1 MDGMEEKLG
10 SILGNPQLM
19 QQIMSM
25 AQTLGKQDPE
35 PVPQEKASP
44 PPIPLGEGE
53 LGMIQTMSALMGK
66 TGIDSNQQALLR
78 ALMPYLSSSRIA
90 KLENAMRAAKMAG
103 FAAGA
108 LRMQGGQFLAG
119 R

>member
-10 SILGNPQLM
+10 SILGNPALM

-25 AQTLGKQDPE
+25 AQALGKQEPE
-35 PVPQEKASP
+35 PAPQEKAGA
-44 PPIPLGEGE
+44 PLPFGEGE

-66 TGIDSNQQALLR
+66 TDIDSNQQALLR
-78 ALMPYLSSSRIA
+78 ALMPYLSSTRIA

>member
-1 MDGMEEKLG
+1 MDGMEEKIG
-10 SILGNPQLM
+10 SILGNPALM

-25 AQTLGKQDPE
+25 AQSLGNQE
-35 PVPQEKASP
+35 PAPVAQAP
-44 PPIPLGEGE
+44 PPIGEGE
-53 LGMIQTMSALMGK
+53 LGMIQAVSSLMGK

-78 ALMPYLSSSRIA
+78 ALMPYLSGTRIA
-90 KLENAMRAAKMAG
+90 KLENAMRAARMAG

-108 LRMQGGQFLAG
+108 LRMQNSLG

>member
-1 MDGMEEKLG
+1 MDGMEDKLG
-10 SILGNPQLM
+10 TILGNPELM

-25 AQTLGKQDPE
+25 AQSLGKQE
-35 PVPQEKASP
+35 PAAP
-44 PPIPLGEGE
+44 PPDLPKPPISIGEGE
-53 LGMIQTMSALMGK
+53 LGMIQAMSSLMGK
-66 TGIDSNQQALLR
+66 TGIDTNQQALLR
-78 ALMPYLSSSRIA
+78 ALMPYLSTTRIN

-108 LRMQGGQFLAG
+108 LRMQGGQFSFG

>member
-10 SILGNPQLM
+10 SILGNPELM
-19 QQIMSM
+19 QQIMTM
-25 AQTLGKQDPE
+25 AQSLGKQEPE
-35 PVPQEKASP
+35 PAPREATRPHIS
-44 PPIPLGEGE
+44 LGEGE
-53 LGMIQTMSALMGK
+53 LGMIQTVSALMSK
-66 TGIDSNQQALLR
+66 TGIDTNQQTLLR
-78 ALMPYLSSSRIA
+78 ALMPYLGSNRIT

-108 LRMQGGQFLAG
+108 LRMQGGQFSTG

>member
-10 SILGNPQLM
+10 SILGNPALM

-25 AQTLGKQDPE
+25 AQTLGKQEPE
-35 PVPQEKASP
+35 PAPQEKAGA
-44 PPIPLGEGE
+44 PLPFGEGE

-78 ALMPYLSSSRIA
+78 ALMPYLSSTRIA

>member
-1 MDGMEEKLG
+1 MDGMEEKIG
-10 SILGNPQLM
+10 SILGNPALM

-25 AQTLGKQDPE
+25 AQSLGNQDP
-35 PVPQEKASP
+35 PAAPQPSP
-44 PPIPLGEGE
+44 TIAMGEGE
-53 LGMIQTMSALMGK
+53 LGMLQAVSSLMGK

-78 ALMPYLSSSRIA
+78 ALMPYLSGSRIT

-108 LRMQGGQFLAG
+108 LRMQNLTG

>member
-10 SILGNPQLM
+10 SILGNPALM

-25 AQTLGKQDPE
+25 AQALGKQEPE
-35 PVPQEKASP
+35 PVPQEKAGA
-44 PPIPLGEGE
+44 PLPFGEGE

-78 ALMPYLSSSRIA
+78 ALMPYLSSTRIA

-103 FAAGA
+103 MASTLLSRSG
-108 LRMQGGQFLAG
+108 LSLNTG

>member
-10 SILGNPQLM
+10 SILGNPALM

-25 AQTLGKQDPE
+25 AQALGKQEPE
-35 PVPQEKASP
+35 PAPQEKAGAP
-44 PPIPLGEGE
+44 LPLGEGE

-78 ALMPYLSSSRIA
+78 ALMPYLSSTRIA